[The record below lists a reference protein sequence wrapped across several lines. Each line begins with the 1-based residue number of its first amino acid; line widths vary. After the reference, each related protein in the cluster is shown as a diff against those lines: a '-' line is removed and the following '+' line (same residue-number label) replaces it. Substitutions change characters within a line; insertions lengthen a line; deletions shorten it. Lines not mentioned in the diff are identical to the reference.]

1 MDFAL
6 TSSPWGLGAY
16 FFPSFSGDNGFFV
29 LVLKYCSGE
38 CGTFLFLNEMI
49 LVKVK
54 CL

>member
-1 MDFAL
+1 M
-6 TSSPWGLGAY
+6 GLGSIF
-16 FFPSFSGDNGFFV
+16 FFPSLSGDVGFFV
-29 LVLKYCSGE
+29 LVLEYRSGE